1 MIGGYDETFFFLEL
15 SVLLMIANV
24 RRGDVLVSSSDES
37 DNVLSQRGGRRICL
51 QDLASQLADSPAPRS
66 DVVPLLLSMEH
77 IFRKHLRTGWRL
89 LGGTPRGK
97 EEMIRDLRFLMGF
110 QIVTSCVKAYETRLL
125 WTTLVRCL
133 YVSVKRSFSGLIKA
147 S

>member
-1 MIGGYDETFFFLEL
+1 
-15 SVLLMIANV
+15 MIANV

-66 DVVPLLLSMEH
+66 DVIPLSLSMER
-77 IFRKHLRTGWRL
+77 IFRKQLRTGWCL
-89 LGGTPRGK
+89 LADRPRGE
-97 EEMIRDLRFLMGF
+97 EEMIRDLRILMGF
-110 QIVTSCVKAYETRLL
+110 QILTSCIKGYETRLL
-125 WTTLVRCL
+125 WTSLVRCL
-133 YVSVKRSFSGLIKA
+133 SVSVKRSFSGLIKA